1 VGCALISS
9 AHDSQPVQF
18 SPIQRFSPSA
28 DTDDGIVIVTETRS
42 GRARPQARLFRLEKV
57 AVMRTIED
65 VLNHLRAEYLEM
77 PGLRLKP
84 EQVQRLCGLERT
96 MCQLA
101 LDSLLESNFLCLKPD
116 GAYARTI
123 DGADY
128 PHPHDVK
135 ALLETGKR
143 SARAS

>member
-1 VGCALISS
+1 VASS
-9 AHDSQPVQF
+9 TA
-18 SPIQRFSPSA
+18 R
-28 DTDDGIVIVTETRS
+28 VICF
-42 GRARPQARLFRLEKV
+42 GLERI

-84 EQVQRLCGLERT
+84 EQVQRLCGIERT

-116 GAYARTI
+116 GAYARAT
-123 DGADY
+123 DGADHQH
-128 PHPHDVK
+128 PHPVK
-135 ALLETGKR
+135 AHVETGKR
-143 SARAS
+143 SARGS